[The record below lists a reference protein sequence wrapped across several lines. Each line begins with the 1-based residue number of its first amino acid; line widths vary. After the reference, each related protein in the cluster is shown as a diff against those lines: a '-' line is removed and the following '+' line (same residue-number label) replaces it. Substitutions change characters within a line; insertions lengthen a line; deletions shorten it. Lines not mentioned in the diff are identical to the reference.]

1 MYCPQP
7 HHVNPQAM
15 QKAFAQHYYS
25 STAHARNR
33 RATNTGNIIR
43 CSIPGLKDTVDI
55 PFPDGKLPVCQKCKK
70 IYKTRELCRVRDRH
84 TEAPWSTTYVCVTV
98 DESCFQKVGD
108 EENLVEEGPFKFIAN
123 SIPAPTCT
131 YIGTKKDLGGTK
143 SPICMACKDKNYTR
157 HHCRVKN
164 SHLQMPW
171 ATSYV
176 VLSAIPSG
184 NGSYSG
190 NASIQTVETSEKAEI
205 GSKRSRSDSQA
216 DDASVKKSK
225 SDDSSIS
232 TKDNANDDE
241 ASTDVVEKRQ
251 TFSDYKGCKAFL
263 LTIGK
268 GDCVLSVSRF
278 GNSLSNLSFLPIRI
292 HRFANSFPPSLQWL
306 EVDPTSSVSTEHD
319 GGAAPWMNHQHD
331 NMYQNHA
338 PPPYYNN
345 APPSN
350 WSGYN
355 DYFPGGHGPNN
366 MYGPPPPHMQQQHG
380 MYGSYQQPPYQ
391 SYQQGQMPYPPMNNG
406 RNTPANEYGMN
417 NNYSYPP
424 QQNYNQQQNP
434 SNNRIPGQTP
444 PYQNNGYNS
453 FEDRENQASLMN
465 QGPPNMNHNN
475 NNGKPF
481 QQHAG
486 NERGSPSENNY
497 PLSKPGYMTN
507 NQHNTST
514 THNSNGN
521 NSPPSVPPQYLGRDN
536 NNVDNSYAPPPH
548 MNVVR
553 GGGYNNGNNNNVPFY
568 AAN

>member
-108 EENLVEEGPFKFIAN
+108 EEKLVEEGPFKFTAN

-131 YIGTKKDLGGTK
+131 YIGTKKTLGGTK

-184 NGSYSG
+184 NGSYNG
-190 NASIQTVETSEKAEI
+190 NASIQTADTSEKNAEI
-205 GSKRSRSDSQA
+205 GSKRSRSDSQSEE
-216 DDASVKKSK
+216 ASVKKSK

-232 TKDNANDDE
+232 TKDNENDDDS
-241 ASTDVVEKRQ
+241 STDVVEKREE
-251 TFSDYKGCKAFL
+251 TISDYKGCKAFL

-278 GNSLSNLSFLPIRI
+278 IVHTRLANPNCLR
-292 HRFANSFPPSLQWL
+292 RYVFAN
-306 EVDPTSSVSTEHD
+306 
-319 GGAAPWMNHQHD
+319 
-331 NMYQNHA
+331 
-338 PPPYYNN
+338 
-345 APPSN
+345 
-350 WSGYN
+350 
-355 DYFPGGHGPNN
+355 
-366 MYGPPPPHMQQQHG
+366 
-380 MYGSYQQPPYQ
+380 
-391 SYQQGQMPYPPMNNG
+391 
-406 RNTPANEYGMN
+406 
-417 NNYSYPP
+417 
-424 QQNYNQQQNP
+424 
-434 SNNRIPGQTP
+434 
-444 PYQNNGYNS
+444 
-453 FEDRENQASLMN
+453 
-465 QGPPNMNHNN
+465 
-475 NNGKPF
+475 
-481 QQHAG
+481 
-486 NERGSPSENNY
+486 
-497 PLSKPGYMTN
+497 
-507 NQHNTST
+507 
-514 THNSNGN
+514 
-521 NSPPSVPPQYLGRDN
+521 
-536 NNVDNSYAPPPH
+536 
-548 MNVVR
+548 
-553 GGGYNNGNNNNVPFY
+553 
-568 AAN
+568 

>member
-15 QKAFAQHYYS
+15 QKAFSQHYYS

-43 CSIPGLKDTVDI
+43 CSIPGLKDTVDL

-108 EENLVEEGPFKFIAN
+108 EEKLVEEGPFKFIAN

-164 SHLQMPW
+164 SHLQLPW

-190 NASIQTVETSEKAEI
+190 NASVQTAENNSENAEI
-205 GSKRSRSDSQA
+205 GSKRSRSDSQS
-216 DDASVKKSK
+216 DDASVKKAR

-232 TKDNANDDE
+232 TKENANDDD
-241 ASTDVVEKRQ
+241 SSPDVEEKRQ
-251 TFSDYKGCKAFL
+251 TISDYKGCKAFL

-278 GNSLSNLSFLPIRI
+278 SYYFRDSFIQSVVFIDIR
-292 HRFANSFPPSLQWL
+292 
-306 EVDPTSSVSTEHD
+306 
-319 GGAAPWMNHQHD
+319 
-331 NMYQNHA
+331 
-338 PPPYYNN
+338 
-345 APPSN
+345 
-350 WSGYN
+350 
-355 DYFPGGHGPNN
+355 
-366 MYGPPPPHMQQQHG
+366 
-380 MYGSYQQPPYQ
+380 
-391 SYQQGQMPYPPMNNG
+391 
-406 RNTPANEYGMN
+406 
-417 NNYSYPP
+417 
-424 QQNYNQQQNP
+424 
-434 SNNRIPGQTP
+434 
-444 PYQNNGYNS
+444 
-453 FEDRENQASLMN
+453 
-465 QGPPNMNHNN
+465 
-475 NNGKPF
+475 
-481 QQHAG
+481 
-486 NERGSPSENNY
+486 
-497 PLSKPGYMTN
+497 
-507 NQHNTST
+507 
-514 THNSNGN
+514 
-521 NSPPSVPPQYLGRDN
+521 
-536 NNVDNSYAPPPH
+536 
-548 MNVVR
+548 
-553 GGGYNNGNNNNVPFY
+553 
-568 AAN
+568 